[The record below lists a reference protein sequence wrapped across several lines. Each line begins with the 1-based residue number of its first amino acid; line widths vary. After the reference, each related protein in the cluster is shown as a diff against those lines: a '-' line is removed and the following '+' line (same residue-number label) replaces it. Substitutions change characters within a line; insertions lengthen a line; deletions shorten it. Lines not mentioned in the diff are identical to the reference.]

1 MKKLFLLLLLP
12 LVLATQCE
20 DDINTGFE
28 TTYLIEN
35 TSSTDLLYLTPQ
47 NSFVEIPVGTE
58 ISVASD
64 LNSETNPIP
73 PSDSF
78 IFSEI
83 KLYSNDNESFI
94 LVYSQEPIDNAS
106 WEFTEPTVNNF
117 EYRLIITD
125 DVLN

>member
-20 DDINTGFE
+20 DDITSGFE

-35 TSSTDLLYLTPQ
+35 RSSTDLLYLTPQ
-47 NSFVEIPVGTE
+47 NSFVEVPVGEE
-58 ISVASD
+58 ISIGSD

-94 LVYSQEPIDNAS
+94 LAYSQDPIDNGA
-106 WEFTEPTVNNF
+106 WEFTEPRINNF
-117 EYRLIITD
+117 EYKLIITD

>member
-20 DDINTGFE
+20 DDISSGFE
-28 TTYLIEN
+28 TIYLIEN
-35 TSSTDLLYLTPQ
+35 RSSTDLLYLTPQ
-47 NSFVEIPVGTE
+47 NSFVEVPVDAE
-58 ISVASD
+58 ISIGSD

-83 KLYSNDNESFI
+83 KLYSDDNESFI

-106 WEFTEPTVNNF
+106 WQLNEPMVNRF
-117 EYRLIITD
+117 EYKLIITD